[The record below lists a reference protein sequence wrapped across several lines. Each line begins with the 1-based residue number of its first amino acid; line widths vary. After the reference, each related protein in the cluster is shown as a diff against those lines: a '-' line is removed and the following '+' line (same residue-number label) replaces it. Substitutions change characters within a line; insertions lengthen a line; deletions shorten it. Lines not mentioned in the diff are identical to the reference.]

1 MRKIK
6 REQDEMGKKETKQ
19 TEENAGTQLHN
30 RNISNKTQNNFVPM
44 HQFETNLFERCRSS
58 WNETI

>member
-1 MRKIK
+1 
-6 REQDEMGKKETKQ
+6 MGKKETKQ